1 MNQPIKTHNFSLS
14 FEQMCNFA
22 AIAKTQD
29 ADETLG
35 QLIQLCLVILSD
47 EKFQSASEIAEAMAL
62 FGLQFPEY
70 QVQGG
75 LDRLLSE
82 GRVQRR
88 ANTYFTV
95 PDRDRLQL
103 QKRVNEVKAL
113 EEQIKQEWLEEIA
126 IMFPDLPL
134 EQAWHALQAHLASVF
149 RNYGIQTLSFLDSS
163 INMPPEHQENLSALL
178 DDALGN
184 FLPFE
189 EKAMARQA
197 ISRFLTTIGEHTERT
212 RYIAQLGDG
221 VFTYYSLAIEPQVAQ
236 LFHKKL
242 NPLTLFFDT
251 NFLFVIFKLQGD
263 KNHVEV
269 ASELLR
275 IIDRY
280 RFPYKLRFHQ
290 ATEREM
296 RATIDYYGSILR
308 SGRTSSIPSSIELEY
323 LRRNAETGIDVD
335 TFLKRYEHFDFIL
348 KSHKIDIFRPQ
359 ASKLQAA
366 RLHEHV
372 VFVQA
377 YRRFLEARGIS
388 KGETILNHDITLL
401 EAVHQMRS
409 KSKSSLDAGALL
421 VTWDKP
427 LYSFDLENSR
437 AQGRPPCVVLPELFL
452 RILRPFVPSDSDF
465 DRSFAET
472 FALPELR
479 AIDSRLPEAQQ
490 QFSSYLIA
498 FEPYP
503 EETAASLLT
512 NGLLIDR
519 LHTVENDEQLQKE
532 VESAILHEKAMLLEE
547 KAELAKLLESARAEK
562 AIAEKQHEEE
572 RIKSEQ
578 MKVRAERAEQLS
590 LQQAKEIALLK
601 KQTGRR
607 GTGESR
613 SQPEQ
618 VRLVSELAEKEKLA
632 REEAQKQAE
641 KEALLRLESERKLH
655 RYAILASIALSFTGI
670 FVFEVLINLIHWVW
684 LIQNPNNYGLQITF
698 DATVLF
704 ITIGIFHPQWR
715 KWCWGTGVLTL
726 FGLLIQLLGGS
737 K

>member
-1 MNQPIKTHNFSLS
+1 MNQPIKTRNFSLS

-35 QLIQLCLVILSD
+35 LLIQLCLVILTD
-47 EKFQSASEIAEAMAL
+47 EKFQSASQIAEAMTL

-82 GRVQRR
+82 GRVQRP

-95 PDRDRLQL
+95 PDTDRLQL
-103 QKRVNEVKAL
+103 QKRVDEVKAL
-113 EEQIKQEWLEEIA
+113 EERVKQEWLEEIA
-126 IMFPDLPL
+126 VMFPGLSP
-134 EQAWHALQAHLASVF
+134 EQAWRVLQAHLASVF

-163 INMPPEHQENLSALL
+163 MNTPSEHQENLSALL
-178 DDALGN
+178 DDALGDI
-184 FLPFE
+184 LPFE
-189 EKAMARQA
+189 GKATAREA
-197 ISRFLTTIGEHTERT
+197 ISRFLATIGEHSERT

-221 VFTYYSLAIEPQVAQ
+221 VFTYYSLVVEPQVAQ

-251 NFLFVIFKLQGD
+251 NFLFVIFNLQGD
-263 KNHVEV
+263 KNHIEV

-280 RFPYKLRFHQ
+280 KFPYKMRFHQ

-296 RATIDYYGSILR
+296 RTTIDYYGSILR
-308 SGRTSSIPSSIELEY
+308 SGRTSTMPTSIELEY
-323 LRRNAETGIDVD
+323 LRRNAETGIDID

-359 ASKLQAA
+359 ASRLQAA
-366 RLHEHV
+366 RLREHDILL
-372 VFVQA
+372 QA

-401 EAVHQMRS
+401 EAVHQLRS

-427 LYSFDLENSR
+427 LYRFDLENSR

-479 AIDSRLPEAQQ
+479 AIDSKLPEAQQ
-490 QFSSYLIA
+490 QFSSYLTA

-503 EETAASLLT
+503 EETAAGLLT

-519 LHTVENDEQLQKE
+519 LHTVENDEQLQKD
-532 VESAILHEKAMLLEE
+532 VESSILHEKAMLLEE

-562 AIAEKQHEEE
+562 AAAEKQHEEE
-572 RIKSEQ
+572 RSKSEQ
-578 MKVRAERAEQLS
+578 MKARAERAEQLAR
-590 LQQAKEIALLK
+590 LQAKEIASLK
-601 KQTGRR
+601 KQTGRQ
-607 GTGESR
+607 GA
-613 SQPEQ
+613 
-618 VRLVSELAEKEKLA
+618 AEAILQKAQFDYQALEREKQA
-632 REEAQKQAE
+632 REEAE
-641 KEALLRLESERKLH
+641 KRAAQEALLRQATERKAYIYTWIISLTLSL
-655 RYAILASIALSFTGI
+655 ILIVA
-670 FVFEVLINLIHWVW
+670 FELFMHEAQWGW
-684 LIQNPNNYGLQITF
+684 FQQHSGKFGLQIAIDTLLVF
-698 DATVLF
+698 ATMGF
-704 ITIGIFHPQWR
+704 FHPHLR
-715 KWCWGTGVLTL
+715 NLLWGAGVLA
-726 FGLLIQLLGGS
+726 LLGTIFQLL
-737 K
+737 